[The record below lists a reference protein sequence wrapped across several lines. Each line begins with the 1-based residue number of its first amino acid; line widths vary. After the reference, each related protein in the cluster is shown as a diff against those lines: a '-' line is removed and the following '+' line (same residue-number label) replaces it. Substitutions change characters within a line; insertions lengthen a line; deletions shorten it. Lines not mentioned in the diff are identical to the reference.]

1 MLVIVKK
8 SMTFMKKAI
17 GNKHQTQLEKKVW
30 RLIIFSVFIIVHLL
44 YCLWL
49 FLSLQGKFS
58 IERITT
64 SPDPLTSDVDWH
76 FMVKVLD
83 GLKVYEY
90 EFGRFYG
97 DGYHVTRDID
107 AFSPNYELTSEIMS
121 KNPQTH
127 GTLLAIW
134 GKNDDRT
141 RVLTL
146 VRYNRGKFTSIRF
159 DDGSSDKKVYFAAHQ
174 ILLKNLDNDP
184 ELEVILGN
192 PYVSDN
198 QSTLMW
204 TKRHYDYSAEKDTYF
219 QTSLT
224 HEPNLE

>member
-1 MLVIVKK
+1 
-8 SMTFMKKAI
+8 MKKVI
-17 GNKHQTQLEKKVW
+17 GNKYQAQIKKKVW
-30 RLIIFSVFIIVHLL
+30 QLIFFVLIVVPLL

-64 SPDPLTSDVDWH
+64 SPDPLTGDVDWH
-76 FMVKVLD
+76 FVVKVLD

-107 AFSPNYELTSEIMS
+107 AFSPNYELTSEIIS
-121 KNPQTH
+121 KNHQFH
-127 GTLLAIW
+127 ETLLAIW

-146 VRYNRGKFTSIRF
+146 VRYARGKFTSIRF
-159 DDGSSDKKVYFAAHQ
+159 DKGSSIKDIYFTAHQ
-174 ILLKNLDNDP
+174 ILLKNLDDDL

-192 PYVSDN
+192 PYVSDD
-198 QSTLMW
+198 QSTLTW
-204 TKRHYDYSAEKDTYF
+204 TKRRYDYDAEKDAYF

-224 HEPNLE
+224 HESSLE